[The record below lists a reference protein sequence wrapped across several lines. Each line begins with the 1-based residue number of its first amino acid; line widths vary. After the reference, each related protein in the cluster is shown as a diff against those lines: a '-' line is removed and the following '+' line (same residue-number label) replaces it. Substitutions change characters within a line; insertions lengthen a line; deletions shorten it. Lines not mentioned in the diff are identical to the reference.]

1 MNQPLTAVTDHTLDD
16 LSAIY
21 LATKENL
28 KRAQQ
33 AVDDAAQAIID
44 KVGVEREGSFTVRCD
59 HYKVTTT
66 QPVTRTV
73 NKTAAIELRREI
85 PEDIWEGMF
94 DFKPSLNV
102 RLFKDCE
109 DLRPDVFKAVC
120 RAITSKPG
128 KPQLRVEFLEAQS

>member
-44 KVGVEREGSFTVRCD
+44 RVGVEREGSFTVRCD

-66 QPVTRTV
+66 QPIARTV

-128 KPQLRVEFLEAQS
+128 KPQLRVEVLEAQS